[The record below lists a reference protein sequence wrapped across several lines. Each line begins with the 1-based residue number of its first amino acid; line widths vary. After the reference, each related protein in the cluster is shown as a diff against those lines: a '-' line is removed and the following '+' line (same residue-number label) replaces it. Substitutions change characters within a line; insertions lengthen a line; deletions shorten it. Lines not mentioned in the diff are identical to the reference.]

1 MFLNDKFTQFEQPE
15 SRICKRRLGNYG
27 FLLNKESQFGID
39 EFTGRDEFRVDSIY
53 SGISFYRAVYA
64 KNICC

>member
-15 SRICKRRLGNYG
+15 SRICQRRLGNYG

-39 EFTGRDEFRVDSIY
+39 EFAGRDEFRVDSI
-53 SGISFYRAVYA
+53 
-64 KNICC
+64 